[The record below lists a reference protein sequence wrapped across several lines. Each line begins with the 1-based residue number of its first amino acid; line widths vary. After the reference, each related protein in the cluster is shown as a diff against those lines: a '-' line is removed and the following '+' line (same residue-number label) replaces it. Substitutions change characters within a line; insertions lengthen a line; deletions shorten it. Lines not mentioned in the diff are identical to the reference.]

1 MRRFGD
7 PDARSDRDGI
17 CSFGALVVWV
27 CCGLLVSSGVGT
39 ASDEGALFTPVA
51 HDLPGR
57 IVQVWP
63 LSVSVCLGGETDLL
77 VLQVEGSPP
86 TARRIVTWMPCGA
99 AARPDA
105 AGSVSRTLAPEIVG
119 IDVAQIPGREG
130 PQLVLLSSRGL
141 TLDALDPPS
150 SEQTATRLHWPLPEA
165 LPLPPRPRVLTRITM
180 IDDWGSTGRPTAL
193 VPSLAGA
200 YLLDLQSGLARSL
213 PLPLYADYETSDP
226 TLPAPALSWLDQEV
240 HWPALARADDDGD
253 GRLDLFALARWA
265 IWIYRTGP
273 EGLPGTPSRRLDLV
287 PFDAE
292 AERRFESTGQSAIVR
307 DLDGD
312 GRADLLHTAVTG
324 SLTRGRSSSRIHLGG
339 SRGIDPSAPAHATR
353 ETEGGFS
360 SLHPIDLDGDGRP
373 ELVELSLEL
382 DLLQLVRLLL
392 TRRAE
397 TRIRVL
403 VLDPEASDGLRVVF
417 EDDLS
422 LQLDFGQGSLT
433 GLVPGLG
440 DWNGDGVQDLQ
451 VPRGK
456 GRIGFRLGSRKPGEP
471 RLGSVVAEAPM
482 PLRGGLGQSAD
493 LDGDGL
499 DELIAFDATDPE
511 APLVVLHNRGR
522 LPGTPASLRA
532 RP

>member
-1 MRRFGD
+1 MGSFGD
-7 PDARSDRDGI
+7 FVVRI
-17 CSFGALVVWV
+17 CL
-27 CCGLLVSSGVGT
+27 GLLSSSGVG
-39 ASDEGALFTPVA
+39 AAPDEEALFTPVA

-63 LSVSVCLGGETDLL
+63 LSVSVCPDGEADLL
-77 VLQVEGSPP
+77 VLHVEGSPP

-105 AGSVSRTLAPEIVG
+105 AGSVTRTLPPEIVG
-119 IDVAQIPGREG
+119 IDVARIPGRAG
-130 PQLVLLSSRGL
+130 PQLVSLSSRGL
-141 TLDALDPPS
+141 ALDALDAPS
-150 SEQTATRLHWPLPEA
+150 SDEPGTQRLHFPLPET
-165 LPLPPRPRVLTRITM
+165 LPLPPRPRLVTRIPM
-180 IDDWGSTGRPTAL
+180 VDDWDSTGRPSAL

-200 YLLDLQSGLARSL
+200 YLLDLQSGRARLL
-213 PLPLYADYETSDP
+213 PLPLYADYDTWDP
-226 TLPAPALSWLDQEV
+226 TIPAPAWSWLDQEV
-240 HWPALARADDDGD
+240 HWPALMRADDDGD
-253 GRLDLFALARWA
+253 GRPDLFALARWA

-273 EGLPGTPSRRLDLV
+273 DGLPDTPSRRLELV

-292 AERRFESTGQSAIVR
+292 AERRYQSTSQSAIVR

-339 SRGIDPSAPAHATR
+339 SEGIDPSTPAQATR

-360 SLHPIDLDGDGRP
+360 SLHPVDLDGDGRP

-382 DLLQLVRLLL
+382 GLFQLVRLLL

-403 VLDPEASDGLRVVF
+403 ELDPKASAESSEGLRVVF

-422 LQLDFGQGSLT
+422 LQLDFGQGSIT
-433 GLVPGLG
+433 GLMPGLG

-451 VPRGK
+451 VPRGR
-456 GRIGFRLGSRKPGEP
+456 GRIGFRLGSRQPGEP
-471 RLGSVVAEAPM
+471 RLGAVFGEQPL

-499 DELIAFDATDPE
+499 DELIAFDATDPD
-511 APLVVLHNRGR
+511 APLVVLRNRGR

>member
-1 MRRFGD
+1 
-7 PDARSDRDGI
+7 
-17 CSFGALVVWV
+17 VVWV
-27 CCGLLVSSGVGT
+27 CCGLL
-39 ASDEGALFTPVA
+39 ASFEVRAEPDEGALFTPVT

-63 LSVSVCLGGETDLL
+63 ISISACSGGEADLL
-77 VLQVEGSPP
+77 VLHVEGSPP
-86 TARRIVTWMPCGA
+86 TARRMVTWMPCGG
-99 AARPDA
+99 AARPGA
-105 AGSVSRTLAPEIVG
+105 AGIVTRTLPPEVVG
-119 IDVAQIPGREG
+119 IDVARIPDREG
-130 PQLVLLSSRGL
+130 PQLVSLSSRGL
-141 TLDALDPPS
+141 ALDALAPHS
-150 SEQTATRLHWPLPEA
+150 SDEATTRLHWPLPET
-165 LPLPPRPRVLTRITM
+165 LPLPPRPRLLTRIPI
-180 IDDWGSTGRPTAL
+180 IDDWDSTGRPTAL

-200 YLLDLQSGLARSL
+200 YLLDLQSGRSRSL
-213 PLPLYADYETSDP
+213 PLPLYADYETWDP
-226 TLPAPALSWLDQEV
+226 TIPAPAWSWLDQAV

-273 EGLPGTPSRRLDLV
+273 GGLPDTPSRRLDLV

-292 AERRFESTGQSAIVR
+292 AERRYQSTGQSAIVR

-324 SLTRGRSSSRIHLGG
+324 SLTQGRSSSRIHLGG
-339 SRGIDPSAPAHATR
+339 SAGIDPSAPPDATR
-353 ETEGGFS
+353 EMEGGFS
-360 SLHPIDLDGDGRP
+360 SLHPVDLDGDGRP
-373 ELVELSLEL
+373 ELVELSVEL
-382 DLLQLVRLLL
+382 GLFQIVRLLL

-397 TRIRVL
+397 TRIRIL
-403 VLDPEASDGLRVVF
+403 VLDPESSDGLRVVF

-422 LQLDFGQGSLT
+422 LQLDFGQGSIT

-456 GRIGFRLGSRKPGEP
+456 GRIGFRLGSHQPGEP
-471 RLGSVVAEAPM
+471 RLGSVVGEQPM
-482 PLRGGLGQSAD
+482 PLRGGLGHGAD

-499 DELIAFDATDPE
+499 DELIAFDATDAE
-511 APLVVLHNRGR
+511 APLLVLHNRGR
-522 LPGTPASLRA
+522 LPGTPPSLRA

>member
-1 MRRFGD
+1 M
-7 PDARSDRDGI
+7 A
-17 CSFGALVVWV
+17 CL
-27 CCGLLVSSGVGT
+27 GLLS
-39 ASDEGALFTPVA
+39 AMALRAADDDPGLFETIA

-63 LSVSVCLGGETDLL
+63 LEISVCPNGEADLL

-99 AARPDA
+99 ACRRAPA
-105 AGSVSRTLAPEIVG
+105 AIVTRTLPPEIIG
-119 IDVAQIPGREG
+119 IDVARIPGREG
-130 PQLVLLSSRGL
+130 PQLVSLSSRGL
-141 TLDALDPPS
+141 VLEDLGPPMFEEASPDEATLG
-150 SEQTATRLHWPLPEA
+150 LHWPLPEA
-165 LPLPPRPRVLTRITM
+165 LPLPPRPRLVTRIPM
-180 IDDWGSTGRPTAL
+180 VDDWDSTGRATAL

-200 YLLDLQSGLARSL
+200 YLLDLETGRARSL
-213 PLPLYADYETSDP
+213 PLPLYADYETWDP
-226 TLPAPALSWLDQEV
+226 TIPAPAWSWLDQKV
-240 HWPALARADDDGD
+240 HWPALTRADDDGD

-273 EGLPGTPSRRLDLV
+273 EGLPATPTRRLDLV

-292 AERRFESTGQSAIVR
+292 AERRYQSTSQSAIVR

-324 SLTRGRSSSRIHLGG
+324 SLTRGRSSSRVYLGG
-339 SRGIDPSAPAHATR
+339 AEGIDPRPPADATR

-373 ELVELSLEL
+373 EFVELSLEL
-382 DLLQLVRLLL
+382 GLVQLVRLLL

-397 TRIRVL
+397 TRIHIL
-403 VLDPEASDGLRVVF
+403 ELDPEASEGFRVVF

-422 LQLDFGQGSLT
+422 LQLDFGQGSIT
-433 GLVPGLG
+433 GLLPGLG

-451 VPRGK
+451 VARGK
-456 GRIGFRLGSRKPGEP
+456 GRIGFRLGSRQPGEP
-471 RLGSVVAEAPM
+471 RLGSVVGEQSM
-482 PLRGGLGQSAD
+482 PLRGGLGRSAD

-511 APLVVLHNRGR
+511 APLVVLQNRGR